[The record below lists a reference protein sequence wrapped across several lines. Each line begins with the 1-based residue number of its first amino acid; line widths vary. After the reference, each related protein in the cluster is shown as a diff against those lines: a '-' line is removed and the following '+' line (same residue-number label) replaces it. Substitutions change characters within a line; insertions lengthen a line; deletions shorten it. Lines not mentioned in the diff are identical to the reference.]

1 MISVIS
7 KKRAI
12 TLLVLCLFGLALL
25 ALILQSNLFAKRIPP
40 PGLPVTEP
48 SSSEIIFE
56 DIEPLVSQEN
66 EDGEAVPKASL
77 PVGDDFFVEY
87 RLERARAR
95 GQSVE
100 WLREVIN
107 NINSTDETRQKA
119 QEHLMAISRN
129 MEKEIELESLLR
141 AKGFKNAAV
150 LVDER
155 AVTVVVEAAQ
165 LSAGESSQ
173 MEDLISRGTGVDL
186 QNIIIITKT

>member
-1 MISVIS
+1 MVSIVI
-7 KKRAI
+7 KRRTI
-12 TLLVLCLFGLALL
+12 TFIVLCLFGLALFT
-25 ALILQSNLFAKRIPP
+25 LILRGSLFSNKSLSPD
-40 PGLPVTEP
+40 LPVTKSSSGEITFENMEP
-48 SSSEIIFE
+48 S
-56 DIEPLVSQEN
+56 
-66 EDGEAVPKASL
+66 KASL

-87 RLERARAR
+87 KLERERTR

-107 NINSTDETRQKA
+107 NTNSTSETRQKA

-129 MEKEIELESLLR
+129 MEKEIEMESLLK
-141 AKGFKNAAV
+141 AKGFKDAAV

-155 AVTVVVEAAQ
+155 AVTVVVEAAH

-173 MEDLISRGTGVDL
+173 ITDLVFRGTGVDL